1 MNDYVKIIGLKF
13 DALEG
18 LTIVQDANRK
28 DLLEAGEYAQERDD
42 KETLWL
48 IVPCKI
54 TMPEKKYCSET

>member
-18 LTIVQDANRK
+18 LNVVQDANRK
-28 DLLEAGEYAQERDD
+28 DLVMAAEFAQEHDD

-48 IVPCKI
+48 IVPCKA
-54 TMPEKKYCSET
+54 YYQQ